1 MEETPERGKM
11 VHQPERFGY
20 RLMDYTNISI
30 KERTSDHGEL
40 VSHADHLRDSAS
52 AV

>member
-1 MEETPERGKM
+1 MEETSERGKM

-20 RLMDYTNISI
+20 KSMDYTNISI
-30 KERTSDHGEL
+30 KECISDHGEL
-40 VSHADHLRDSAS
+40 VSHGDHLRDSKS